1 MIGTRHTTAFI
12 SRRLQRPLALATA
25 CYVVVLVAAT
35 HYPRPQEILERFGGN
50 APTDKT
56 MHVVAYG
63 VLGLLAA
70 ATLAAWGHWRLRNV
84 FLVMVA
90 LALFGALDEAT
101 QPFFDRLADPL
112 DWVGDCVGIVG
123 GVLAVAVWIAAR
135 GWSRPTE

>member
-25 CYVVVLVAAT
+25 CYVFVLLAAT

-70 ATLAAWGHWRLRNV
+70 ATLAAWGHWR
-84 FLVMVA
+84 
-90 LALFGALDEAT
+90 
-101 QPFFDRLADPL
+101 P
-112 DWVGDCVGIVG
+112 
-123 GVLAVAVWIAAR
+123 
-135 GWSRPTE
+135 RPTPKHPRAGLAPG